1 MMDDADPRAGWCH
14 KQVRAGYPGLAVN
27 DIYGMLHYHLTDL
40 FIRFHGKLHNTPVS
54 IALTKADA
62 RNIAPYVGGMKFA
75 RIDVCGLP
83 PNQISLLSRMS
94 SPCPLIDMAV
104 FFVK

>member
-40 FIRFHGKLHNTPVS
+40 FIRFHRKLHNAPVS
-54 IALTKADA
+54 IVLTKADV
-62 RNIAPYVGGMKFA
+62 RNLAPYVGGTKFA
-75 RIDVCGLP
+75 RIDVCAQP
-83 PNQISLLSRMS
+83 PILYFLGG
-94 SPCPLIDMAV
+94 IH
-104 FFVK
+104 